1 MWQAAASIIGSI
13 VGVALSVGLLLSP
26 RLIPGGYG
34 YGIGNSWTATQV
46 VLLVAAGLVTLSATL
61 WLSAKLI
68 KDAQS
73 WKETRVIIGTV
84 LVALVANVL
93 FSVLVDFFTL
103 ASGMRAL
110 VAVVG
115 VPVIYGNL
123 GAVLGKTDL
132 KKAMAPLFIGGLST
146 MGAAFIIAAIL
157 KGW

>member
-1 MWQAAASIIGSI
+1 
-13 VGVALSVGLLLSP
+13 
-26 RLIPGGYG
+26 
-34 YGIGNSWTATQV
+34 
-46 VLLVAAGLVTLSATL
+46 
-61 WLSAKLI
+61 LSAKLI